1 LLVSGRPLEEPVAWR
16 GPIVMNTQEELHQ
29 AFSQLQVERARMEI
43 EGKMRFQ
50 GIDQGLTHLLGKGE
64 GGRFSLALARGG
76 TSAKTLWHNGLRIHH
91 IMGKCACLP
100 QNPPFVKY

>member
-1 LLVSGRPLEEPVAWR
+1 
-16 GPIVMNTQEELHQ
+16 
-29 AFSQLQVERARMEI
+29 MEI

-64 GGRFSLALARGG
+64 GGRFSPALAHGG
-76 TSAKTLWHNGLRIHH
+76 TSAKTLLGNGLRIHH

-100 QNPPFVKY
+100 RYPSFVKY